1 MEQALLDSSKYKIST
16 MSVDSRFADNV
27 YCGSTDYM
35 IRLPSPLRNVQ
46 RVAIASAEV
55 PLVEYLFSAAHGNLN
70 FTIKR
75 GTDATVAGSL
85 PAGNYTDTEFVSALQ
100 TALNT
105 AAPPGGFVVNL
116 STTTG
121 LLKITNPAVPTF
133 EFNGVSDNPT
143 IEERRTHWGIGYYM
157 GFRTKTTRVA
167 TSGTTGITCTSP
179 LLIQPTPY
187 YLIQVGIPDT
197 INSLTHLAGESTSV
211 AAMAKLVLR
220 NNVYVLQF
228 VDNADRI
235 RKEFTFLSPVNVSQL
250 RIKLVDPYGALV
262 DLLDMDWSLTFELY
276 EVVNSRTYNHLGQG
290 FER

>member
-16 MSVDSRFADNV
+16 VSVDSRFADNV
-27 YCGSTDYM
+27 FCGAADFS
-35 IRLPSPLRNVQ
+35 IRLPTPLRNVQ

-75 GTDATVAGSL
+75 GVDAAVTSSL
-85 PAGNYTDTEFVSALQ
+85 PAGNYTGADLIAALED
-100 TALNT
+100 ALN
-105 AAPPGGFVVNL
+105 AATTGGFVVTH
-116 STTTG
+116 SAVTG
-121 LLKITNPAVPTF
+121 LLTIENPAVPSF
-133 EFNGVSDNPT
+133 EFTSVSSNAD
-143 IEERRTHWGIGYYM
+143 IAARRTHWGLGYYL
-157 GFRTKTTRVA
+157 GFRTKSTLVA
-167 TSGTTGITCTSP
+167 GPSGLTGTAP
-179 LLIQPTPY
+179 LMIQPTPY
-187 YLIQVGIPDT
+187 YLIQVGIPEPMD
-197 INSLTHLAGESTSV
+197 SLLHLTGCSSSV

-228 VDNADRI
+228 VDNSDRI

-250 RIKLVDPYGALV
+250 RVKLVDPYGTLV
-262 DLLDMDWSLTFELY
+262 DLRDMDWSLTFELY